1 MTTQQQQQFLFSDNG
16 RRKKTLAECATRS
29 KLKSRETYVYI
40 AGQLDGVGLSFRWDF
55 SFFLWVLLEREIYR
69 LA

>member
-1 MTTQQQQQFLFSDNG
+1 MTTTTTAAVSFFRQ
-16 RRKKTLAECATRS
+16 RAKKKTLAECATRS
-29 KLKSRETYVYI
+29 KLKSRVTYVYT
-40 AGQLDGVGLSFRWDF
+40 AGQLDGVGFSFRWDF